1 MPDELAELEHVTVTD
16 LPGDGGYRQVRRPTR
31 WISDYAVVLV
41 FVGVIVG
48 FSIALPQTFFTVGNL
63 QTIVGSQAV
72 LLILTLGLIIPL
84 SVGEF
89 DLSIGALLGFS
100 SMMLTWLTAYHHWN
114 LWVAVIACL
123 GIGLTVGGINGFL
136 VVKVG
141 LNAFIATLGTQTL
154 LGGLTLGVSGGQIL
168 SGVPQQLT
176 NIVSASLFGFPSPV
190 YFALGLALVL
200 WYVFERTPT
209 GRYMYFVGTGSE
221 AARLA
226 GLRVDRLRWC
236 AFAMS
241 GLISSIAGLIAAG
254 QLGGAVTGV
263 GDSYLLPAYAAAFL
277 GATTIHPGRFNPWG
291 TVIALYL
298 LVTGVTGLELLGA
311 QDWVGQVFNGIA
323 LLAAVAF
330 ARLTSGEARAKRR
343 WAST

>member
-1 MPDELAELEHVTVTD
+1 MADELVESTAVPEGPDDARTV
-16 LPGDGGYRQVRRPTR
+16 VRGRSRR

-41 FVGVIVG
+41 FIAVVVG
-48 FSIALPQTFFTVGNL
+48 FSIALPDTFFTIGNL

-100 SMMLTWLTAYHHWN
+100 SMMLTWLTAYQHWN
-114 LWVAVIACL
+114 LWVAVVACL
-123 GIGLTVGGINGFL
+123 GIGIAVGVINGFL
-136 VVKVG
+136 VVRVG

-176 NIVSASLFGFPSPV
+176 DVVTASLFGFPSPV
-190 YFALGLALVL
+190 YLALALATLL
-200 WYVFERTPT
+200 WYLFEKTPV
-209 GRYMYFVGTGSE
+209 GRHMYFVGTGPE

-236 AFAMS
+236 AFAAS
-241 GLISSIAGLIAAG
+241 GLVSSIAGLVAAA

-277 GATTIHPGRFNPWG
+277 GATTIRPGRFNPWG

-298 LVTGVTGLELLGA
+298 LVTGVTGLQLLGA
-311 QDWVGQVFNGIA
+311 QDWVGQVFNGAA

-330 ARLTSGEARAKRR
+330 ARVTSRESRAKRR
-343 WAST
+343 WAKT